1 MINFES
7 FSSYN
12 TLSARFKNLIHS
24 LVKDIKHLRAGIIS
38 SILLAICSMP
48 AYAVT
53 FQAEA
58 YTAFNDTT
66 AGNQGGAYRSDNVD
80 IEATSD
86 TGGGFNVGWIDAGE
100 WLAYNNLSIPTTGTY
115 IIRMRVASASGG
127 TASVD
132 LNAGAIQFGNIA
144 IPATGGWQTWVTV
157 TKTVT
162 INAGTYNLGVFAQTG
177 GWNFNWIE
185 IVANNGSTT
194 GSIATLYQHC
204 NYGGW
209 SAGFNAAGSFNLS
222 DITSRGGANDDASSI
237 KVAAGYEAVIYQ
249 DANFSGASVVVS
261 GDVSCLSNFND
272 MASSIVIR
280 PKAGTGTPGTVNGTH
295 KRLKIING
303 CGSPMWVQ
311 WLTAPTIQFNAANR
325 IKLNALNNFVEF
337 DIPDKGLPSMRFW
350 PGFGCDAN
358 GQNCR
363 VGASGGPASLGFTCP
378 PGGCAPPIDSKFE
391 ASFGC
396 IPGVSDG
403 DCTKNPSAPTQ
414 PLGRGDWWN
423 SSFVDG
429 YTAPMKVKVN
439 GSCPVGPQPAPVF
452 GPGGPPG
459 GVIDC
464 STIRVSDCPTNEN
477 LSTNGQFPA
486 LNSVNLIATN
496 PTTGAQAG
504 CYSAGS
510 KLTFSHWA
518 NGFTT
523 YPADSPQAKMYSCP
537 TPPVSPEQCSAG
549 PASKTKF
556 HNMVHQHCAT
566 YTYPYDDGIG
576 LSSCPAA
583 TDVSYEVTFYCP
595 Q

>member
-7 FSSYN
+7 FSKCN
-12 TLSARFKNLIHS
+12 PKTKRHS
-24 LVKDIKHLRAGIIS
+24 RSLLNNIKSVKTALIS
-38 SILLAICSMP
+38 SLLLAACSLP
-48 AYAVT
+48 TYAVT

-58 YTAFNDTT
+58 YNAFNDTT

-86 TGGGFNVGWIDAGE
+86 TGGGYDVGWIEAGE
-100 WLAYNNLSIPTTGTY
+100 WLAYNNLSIPTTGSY
-115 IIRMRVASASGG
+115 IIRMRVASPSGG

-132 LNAGAIQFGNIA
+132 LNAGSIQFGNIA
-144 IPATGGWQTWVTV
+144 IPATGGWQTWTTV

-185 IVANNGSTT
+185 IAANNGSTT

-209 SAGFNAAGSFNLS
+209 SAGFNAAGSYNLS

-237 KVAAGYEAVIYQ
+237 KIAAGYEAVIYQ
-249 DANFSGASVVVS
+249 DANFSGSSVVVS

-280 PKAGTGTPGTVNGTH
+280 PKGGGNGTVNGTH

-311 WLTAPTIQFNAANR
+311 WLTAPGITFNAANR
-325 IKLNALNNFVEF
+325 IKLNALGNSVEF
-337 DIPDKGLPSMRFW
+337 DVPDKGLPSMRFW

-363 VGASGGPASLGFTCP
+363 VGASGGPANLGFTCP

-396 IPGVSDG
+396 IPGVADG
-403 DCTKNPSAPTQ
+403 DCLKNPSAPTQ
-414 PLGRGDWWN
+414 PIGRGDWWN

-429 YTAPMKVKVN
+429 YTAPMKVQVR
-439 GSCPVGPQPAPVF
+439 GTCPVGPQPAPVF
-452 GPGGPPG
+452 GPGGPVG
-459 GVIDC
+459 GIIDC
-464 STIRVSDCPTNEN
+464 STIRVADCPTTEN
-477 LSTNGQFPA
+477 LSTNGQFPG
-486 LNSVNLIATN
+486 LSSVNLIATN
-496 PTTGAQAG
+496 PTTGAQGG
-504 CYSAGS
+504 CYSPGS

-523 YPADSPQAKMYSCP
+523 YPADSAQAKMYSCP
-537 TPPVSPEQCSAG
+537 TPPVSPDQCSAG
-549 PASKTKF
+549 PASKTKY

-566 YTYPYDDGIG
+566 YTYPYDDGVG

-583 TDVSYEVTFYCP
+583 TDLSYEVTFYCP

>member
-1 MINFES
+1 MTNYLS
-7 FSSYN
+7 FLLKKLYSRSKFHLLSS
-12 TLSARFKNLIHS
+12 F
-24 LVKDIKHLRAGIIS
+24 LV
-38 SILLAICSMP
+38 AICAAP
-48 AYAVT
+48 THAVV
-53 FQAEA
+53 FQAED
-58 YTAFNDTT
+58 YNSFNDTT
-66 AGNQGGAYRSDNVD
+66 AGNTGGAYRNDNVD
-80 IEATSD
+80 IEATAD

-115 IIRMRVASASGG
+115 TINIRVASQSGG

-132 LNAGAIQFGNIA
+132 LNGGAIQFGNIA
-144 IPATGGWQTWVTV
+144 IPATGGWQTWT
-157 TKTVT
+157 TISKTVT
-162 INAGTYNLGVFAQTG
+162 MNAGTYSLGVFAQSG

-185 IVANNGSTT
+185 VVSNGGGGTT

-209 SAGFNAAGSFNLS
+209 SAGFDVAGSYDMNAM
-222 DITSRGGANDDASSI
+222 IAKGGKNDDASSI
-237 KVAAGYEAVIYQ
+237 KVAAGYEAVLYQ
-249 DANFSGASVVVS
+249 DWNFTGTSIVVS
-261 GDVSCLSNFND
+261 GENTCLSNFND
-272 MASSIVIR
+272 MVSSIVIR
-280 PKAGTGTPGTVNGTH
+280 PKSVIGGGTANGTH
-295 KRLKIING
+295 KRLKIVNG
-303 CGSPMWVQ
+303 CGNPVWVQ
-311 WLTAPTIQFNAANR
+311 WLTAPGIAFNAANR
-325 IKLNALNNFVEF
+325 AKLASLGSSIEYDV
-337 DIPDKGLPSMRFW
+337 PDKGLPSMRFW
-350 PGFGCDAN
+350 PGYDCDGN

-363 VGASGGPASLGFTCP
+363 VGASGGPATLGFTCP

-396 IPGVSDG
+396 IPGVTDAQ
-403 DCTKNPSAPTQ
+403 CVQNPSAPGQ

-423 SSFVDG
+423 ASFVDG
-429 YTAPMKVKVN
+429 YTAPMKVVVHGN
-439 GSCPVGPQPAPVF
+439 CPTGPQPAPVF

-486 LNSVNLIATN
+486 LSSVNLIATN

-523 YPADSPQAKMYSCP
+523 YPADSAQAKMYSCP
-537 TPPVSPEQCSAG
+537 TPPVSPDQCSAG

-566 YTYPYDDGIG
+566 YTYPYDDGVG
-576 LSSCPAA
+576 LSSCPSA

>member
-1 MINFES
+1 MK
-7 FSSYN
+7 
-12 TLSARFKNLIHS
+12 TLPMP
-24 LVKDIKHLRAGIIS
+24 LRRLTRALLLCGTAL
-38 SILLAICSMP
+38 LLA
-48 AYAVT
+48 ATNAQAVIY
-53 FQAEA
+53 QAET
-58 YTAFNDTT
+58 YNAFYDTT
-66 AGNQGGAYRSDNVD
+66 AGNTGGAFRSDAVD
-80 IEATSD
+80 IEITQD
-86 TGGGFNVGWIDAGE
+86 TGGGYNVGWIDAGE
-100 WLAYNNLSIPTTGTY
+100 WLVYNNLSIPTTGSYTVR
-115 IIRMRVASASGG
+115 IRVASPSGA

-132 LNAGAIQFGNIA
+132 LNGGSIVLGDFP
-144 IPATGGWQTWVTV
+144 IPASGGWQNWVTV

-162 INAGTYNLGVFAQTG
+162 INAGTYNLGVFAKTA

-185 IVANNGSTT
+185 VVSNGNGSTV
-194 GSIATLYQHC
+194 GKIATVYQDC

-209 SAGFNAAGSFNLS
+209 SAGMDSEGSYDVNALTAKGFK
-222 DITSRGGANDDASSI
+222 NDDASSI

-249 DANFSGASVVVS
+249 DWNFTGASVTVS
-261 GDVSCLSNFND
+261 GDTACLSNFND

-280 PKAGTGTPGTVNGTH
+280 KTTTTPGGGTANGFH

-303 CGSPMWVQ
+303 CGNPMWVQ
-311 WLTAPTIQFNAANR
+311 WLTGPGIQFTGANR
-325 IKLNALNNFVEF
+325 KKLDALGSYVEY

-363 VGASGGPASLGFTCP
+363 VGASGGPADLGFTCP

-396 IPGVSDG
+396 IPGVGDG
-403 DCTKNPSAPTQ
+403 DCAKNPSAPTQ
-414 PLGRGDWWN
+414 TLGRGDWWN

-429 YTAPMKVKVN
+429 YTTPMKVVVR

-464 STIRVSDCPTNEN
+464 SSIRVSDCPTTEN

-486 LNSVNLIATN
+486 LSSVNLIATN
-496 PTTGAQAG
+496 PTTGAQGG
-504 CYSAGS
+504 CYSPGS

-523 YPADSPQAKMYSCP
+523 YLADSPQAKMYSCP
-537 TPPVSPEQCSAG
+537 TPPVSSPDCSAG
-549 PASKTKF
+549 PASKTKY
-556 HNMVHQHCAT
+556 HNMVHSHCAT

-576 LSSCPAA
+576 LSSCPSSS
-583 TDVSYEVTFYCP
+583 DVSYEVTFYCP